1 MYRALCLLPVLALSV
16 AAHADDDDDIGSL
29 LDSIPQIED
38 KEAEAKKKAAAAA
51 AAAERAIDPLAE
63 PSLDEYT
70 SAVQY
75 HVQSR
80 MDLPGSVAKKAPEAT
95 ALVMLKLYSD
105 GSYMGAETVRLSGD
119 KKFDKAV
126 RKAMAAAEPVPGPP
140 VSLRNDAARGIM
152 VELVVQ

>member
-1 MYRALCLLPVLALSV
+1 MFRALCMLSVLALSV
-16 AAHADDDDDIGSL
+16 SAFADDDLGDL
-29 LDSIPQIED
+29 LDNIPDIAD
-38 KEAEAKKKAAAAA
+38 KRAEEEKKAAAAA
-51 AAAERAIDPLAE
+51 AAAERSIDPLAE
-63 PSLDEYT
+63 PGLEEYT

-80 MDLPGSVAKKAPEAT
+80 MELPSSVAKKSPEAT

-105 GSYMGAETVRLSGD
+105 GSYMGAETVRMSGD

-126 RKAMAAAEPVPGPP
+126 RKAMVAAEPVPGPP

>member
-1 MYRALCLLPVLALSV
+1 MFRALCMLPVLALSFS
-16 AAHADDDDDIGSL
+16 AQADDDLGSL

-38 KEAEAKKKAAAAA
+38 KESEAKKKAEAAA

-70 SAVQY
+70 GAVQY

-80 MDLPGSVAKKAPEAT
+80 MELPGSVVKKSPEAT

-152 VELVVQ
+152 VELVVE